1 MVQMK
6 EQGKNSKDQTNKK
19 EMGKLF
25 EREFRITIVKISKTL
40 KIEWKKMQDSINTL
54 NKDLEEIKNK

>member
-1 MVQMK
+1 
-6 EQGKNSKDQTNKK
+6 
-19 EMGKLF
+19 MGKLF
-25 EREFRITIVKISKTL
+25 ERELRITIVKISKTL